1 MRLTFLKIENCL
13 FNARIF
19 EYLSPSTINIA
30 PVKQRE
36 VVTSCSYGLL
46 DLNKLWSCQY
56 GRKNENID
64 MYDFPKHNCTQEQ
77 KLYHSKVTPHF
88 SLLPLVGY
96 RHEYK
101 IAVRMQLK

>member
-1 MRLTFLKIENCL
+1 MLQSNKEKSLRHVAMVAK
-13 FNARIF
+13 
-19 EYLSPSTINIA
+19 
-30 PVKQRE
+30 
-36 VVTSCSYGLL
+36 LL

-96 RHEYK
+96 RQEYK